1 MRWHREGISV
11 FSLLRESAYAH
22 MHHDVAFFERIL
34 DEDYIGTGPDGETRN
49 KAEEIADVKRLDNV
63 VRKFEFDD
71 LHVSGHGGMAFATFL
86 GTVYFQDSTAQYRYT
101 VNFTNV
107 DGQSKIAAIHISR
120 KGQ

>member
-11 FSLLRESAYAH
+11 FSLLREAAYAH
-22 MHHDVAFFERIL
+22 MHHDASFFERIL
-34 DEDYIGTGPDGETRN
+34 DEDYVGTGPDGETRN

-71 LHVSGHGGMAFATFL
+71 LHVSGQGGMAFATFL